1 MVGKCFE
8 SQILAQKKSICDVR
22 TKEHSRAGKDLELL
36 RGVSYV
42 GAFRQPASC
51 EHTPVHL
58 LSEKMGAIMP
68 SFNLKRVPLLWLLV
82 VGGMLPGSADAIAQ
96 KRPPTLKDFLL
107 QYKGKEIQIMDRT
120 GGTEQF
126 VAGDPTKTYVLTL
139 VEVQEDYIIVS
150 RNTTSDKRVFVYPIS
165 VIRRII
171 FAYDWKP
178 YQMILLE
185 LY

>member
-1 MVGKCFE
+1 M
-8 SQILAQKKSICDVR
+8 R
-22 TKEHSRAGKDLELL
+22 R
-36 RGVSYV
+36 R
-42 GAFRQPASC
+42 
-51 EHTPVHL
+51 
-58 LSEKMGAIMP
+58 MGATMP
-68 SFNLKRVPLLWLLV
+68 LFRIKRLPTLWLLV
-82 VGGMLPGSADAIAQ
+82 VGGILLASAPEALAQ
-96 KRPPTLKDFLL
+96 RRPATLKDFLL

-126 VAGDPTKTYVLTL
+126 VAGDPTRTYVLTL
-139 VEVQEDYIIVS
+139 VEVQEDYIVVA
-150 RNTTSDKRVFVYPIS
+150 RNTASDKRAFVYPIS

>member
-1 MVGKCFE
+1 MMLALGMVL
-8 SQILAQKKSICDVR
+8 LAAAP
-22 TKEHSRAGKDLELL
+22 EAL
-36 RGVSYV
+36 
-42 GAFRQPASC
+42 
-51 EHTPVHL
+51 
-58 LSEKMGAIMP
+58 
-68 SFNLKRVPLLWLLV
+68 
-82 VGGMLPGSADAIAQ
+82 AQ
-96 KRPPTLKDFLL
+96 KRPATLKDFLL
-107 QYKGKEIQIMDRT
+107 QYKGKEVQIMDRT

-139 VEVQEDYIIVS
+139 IDVQEDYLIVS
-150 RNTTSDKRVFVYPIS
+150 RNTSSDKRVFVYPMS

>member
-1 MVGKCFE
+1 
-8 SQILAQKKSICDVR
+8 
-22 TKEHSRAGKDLELL
+22 
-36 RGVSYV
+36 
-42 GAFRQPASC
+42 
-51 EHTPVHL
+51 
-58 LSEKMGAIMP
+58 MP
-68 SFNLKRVPLLWLLV
+68 SYRLKRIPPTVLLV
-82 VGGMLPGSADAIAQ
+82 LGIILLGSTPESLAQ
-96 KRPPTLKDFLL
+96 KRPATLRDFLV

-139 VEVQEDYIIVS
+139 VEVQDDYIVVS
-150 RNTTSDKRVFVYPIS
+150 RNTSSDKRAFVYPIS

>member
-8 SQILAQKKSICDVR
+8 SQILHQKKGICDTIPGGEDV
-22 TKEHSRAGKDLELL
+22 ALL
-36 RGVSYV
+36 RAVSYV
-42 GAFRQPASC
+42 EMSRQPASC
-51 EHTPVHL
+51 TLIHL
-58 LSEKMGAIMP
+58 HRRRMGATMS
-68 SFNLKRVPLLWLLV
+68 SFGLKRLRATMVLLLGILL
-82 VGGMLPGSADAIAQ
+82 LGSAAESFAQ
-96 KRPPTLKDFLL
+96 RRPATLKDFLL
-107 QYKGKEIQIMDRT
+107 QYKGKDIQIMDRT

-139 VEVQEDYIIVS
+139 AEVQDDYIVVS
-150 RNTTSDKRVFVYPIS
+150 RNTSSDKRVFVYPMS

>member
-1 MVGKCFE
+1 MG
-8 SQILAQKKSICDVR
+8 SYRLKSIPATAVLIL
-22 TKEHSRAGKDLELL
+22 GILL
-36 RGVSYV
+36 L
-42 GAFRQPASC
+42 GAPPES
-51 EHTPVHL
+51 L
-58 LSEKMGAIMP
+58 
-68 SFNLKRVPLLWLLV
+68 
-82 VGGMLPGSADAIAQ
+82 AQ
-96 KRPPTLKDFLL
+96 KRPATLKDFLA

-139 VEVQEDYIIVS
+139 VEVQEDYIVVS
-150 RNTTSDKRVFVYPIS
+150 RNTSSDKRVFVYPIS

>member
-1 MVGKCFE
+1 
-8 SQILAQKKSICDVR
+8 
-22 TKEHSRAGKDLELL
+22 
-36 RGVSYV
+36 
-42 GAFRQPASC
+42 
-51 EHTPVHL
+51 
-58 LSEKMGAIMP
+58 MP
-68 SFNLKRVPLLWLLV
+68 SLSLKKFPALWLLV
-82 VGGMLPGSADAIAQ
+82 AGGMLLGLAADASAQ
-96 KRPPTLKDFLL
+96 KRPATLKDFLL
-107 QYKGKEIQIMDRT
+107 QYKGKEVQIMDRT

-139 VEVQEDYIIVS
+139 VEVQEDYIVVS
-150 RNTTSDKRVFVYPIS
+150 RNTSTDKRVFVYPIS

>member
-1 MVGKCFE
+1 
-8 SQILAQKKSICDVR
+8 
-22 TKEHSRAGKDLELL
+22 
-36 RGVSYV
+36 
-42 GAFRQPASC
+42 
-51 EHTPVHL
+51 
-58 LSEKMGAIMP
+58 MP
-68 SFNLKRVPLLWLLV
+68 SLRLKNIPALPLLVAGALLV
-82 VGGMLPGSADAIAQ
+82 GFAADACAQ
-96 KRPPTLKDFLL
+96 KRPTTLRDFLL
-107 QYKGKEIQIMDRT
+107 QYRGKEIQVMDRT

-139 VEVQEDYIIVS
+139 VDVQDDYIIVS
-150 RNTTSDKRVFVYPIS
+150 RNTSTDKRVFVYPIS

>member
-1 MVGKCFE
+1 MPRF
-8 SQILAQKKSICDVR
+8 STKKV
-22 TKEHSRAGKDLELL
+22 
-36 RGVSYV
+36 
-42 GAFRQPASC
+42 
-51 EHTPVHL
+51 PV
-58 LSEKMGAIMP
+58 
-68 SFNLKRVPLLWLLV
+68 LWLLV
-82 VGGMLPGSADAIAQ
+82 AGGMLLGSAIDASAQ
-96 KRPPTLKDFLL
+96 KRPATLRDFLL

-139 VEVQEDYIIVS
+139 AEVQDDYIVVS
-150 RNTTSDKRVFVYPIS
+150 RNTSSDKRVFVYPIS

>member
-1 MVGKCFE
+1 MKIRGEDLFG
-8 SQILAQKKSICDVR
+8 DV
-22 TKEHSRAGKDLELL
+22 ALL
-36 RGVSYV
+36 PGVSYV
-42 GAFRQPASC
+42 GTSRQPASC
-51 EHTPVHL
+51 RHTHIHL
-58 LSEKMGAIMP
+58 HQRRMGAIMP
-68 SFNLKRVPLLWLLV
+68 SHRLKRVPAIALLLL
-82 VGGMLPGSADAIAQ
+82 GMVLLGSTSESLAQ
-96 KRPPTLKDFLL
+96 KRPATLKDFLL
-107 QYKGKEIQIMDRT
+107 QYKGKEIQMMDRT

-139 VEVQEDYIIVS
+139 VEVQDDYIIVS
-150 RNTTSDKRVFVYPIS
+150 RNTSSDKRVFVYPIS

>member
-1 MVGKCFE
+1 
-8 SQILAQKKSICDVR
+8 
-22 TKEHSRAGKDLELL
+22 
-36 RGVSYV
+36 
-42 GAFRQPASC
+42 
-51 EHTPVHL
+51 
-58 LSEKMGAIMP
+58 MP
-68 SFNLKRVPLLWLLV
+68 SYRLKRIPPTVLLV
-82 VGGMLPGSADAIAQ
+82 LGIILLGSTPESLAQ
-96 KRPPTLKDFLL
+96 KRPATLRDFLV

-139 VEVQEDYIIVS
+139 VEVQDDYIVVS
-150 RNTTSDKRVFVYPIS
+150 RNTSSDKRVFVYPIS

>member
-1 MVGKCFE
+1 
-8 SQILAQKKSICDVR
+8 
-22 TKEHSRAGKDLELL
+22 
-36 RGVSYV
+36 
-42 GAFRQPASC
+42 
-51 EHTPVHL
+51 
-58 LSEKMGAIMP
+58 MGAIMP
-68 SFNLKRVPLLWLLV
+68 PYRFKRVPATVLLV
-82 VGGMLPGSADAIAQ
+82 LGIILVGFTPESLAQ
-96 KRPPTLKDFLL
+96 KRPATLKDFLV

-139 VEVQEDYIIVS
+139 VEVQDDYIVVS
-150 RNTTSDKRVFVYPIS
+150 RNTSSDKRVFVYPIS